1 MSGNLQRSLRNC
13 GCSIAVL
20 PVKKTEE
27 KNRALSNRRE
37 IYEEIKENLQN
48 LLDGLYAC
56 KFVILS

>member
-1 MSGNLQRSLRNC
+1 
-13 GCSIAVL
+13 
-20 PVKKTEE
+20 VKKTEE